1 MPDRHLE
8 DDTVQAP
15 GAEEVS
21 ILPWPAL
28 FRERMRAR
36 VERSSK
42 YPYLVLGTA
51 LFGLFSVG
59 FTITILAVS
68 LSTIADDLGAS
79 KTTLT
84 WVITGPLL
92 AFGIVGPTFGKLG
105 DLYGQKK
112 IYLIG
117 LVGSALFAIGIALSW
132 NATSL
137 IAFRVLGAA
146 AGAACGP
153 ASMALIYSVFPP
165 ERRVQAM
172 GLWSMVGAGGP
183 VLGVVAGGPIVE
195 ALSWRWIFVIQA
207 PLALFAA
214 LVAALILPETKPGR
228 KSRLDIVGAGLLALG
243 VTSLL
248 LALNRGPVLG
258 WSHAVVVG
266 GFVAGPALLL
276 AFVWWERRVPAPLI
290 KLEYLRRRNVAA
302 PIATQ
307 AFTNFAYMGGFI
319 ITPFFLSEVFGY
331 GETRIGLLSIAR
343 PLAFSIAAP
352 LGGLVAVRVGERKAG
367 VTGAVAVVLS
377 MFMLARLGG
386 STSDALVMG
395 SLALS
400 GLGLGVSSPSMA
412 ATIANAVDEDDLG
425 IAGAAQQLLTQV
437 GVVAGIQLMQTV
449 QVSAED
455 TLGLVDSY
463 HRAYLLGAGV
473 AALGVVTA
481 LFVRSSRR
489 DEGAPQG
496 ALDEQ
501 ELVGSTP

>member
-1 MPDRHLE
+1 
-8 DDTVQAP
+8 
-15 GAEEVS
+15 
-21 ILPWPAL
+21 
-28 FRERMRAR
+28 
-36 VERSSK
+36 
-42 YPYLVLGTA
+42 
-51 LFGLFSVG
+51 
-59 FTITILAVS
+59 
-68 LSTIADDLGAS
+68 
-79 KTTLT
+79 
-84 WVITGPLL
+84 
-92 AFGIVGPTFGKLG
+92 
-105 DLYGQKK
+105 
-112 IYLIG
+112 
-117 LVGSALFAIGIALSW
+117 
-132 NATSL
+132 
-137 IAFRVLGAA
+137 
-146 AGAACGP
+146 
-153 ASMALIYSVFPP
+153 
-165 ERRVQAM
+165 
-172 GLWSMVGAGGP
+172 
-183 VLGVVAGGPIVE
+183 
-195 ALSWRWIFVIQA
+195 
-207 PLALFAA
+207 
-214 LVAALILPETKPGR
+214 
-228 KSRLDIVGAGLLALG
+228 
-243 VTSLL
+243 
-248 LALNRGPVLG
+248 VLG

-276 AFVWWERRVPAPLI
+276 TFVWWERRVPAPLI